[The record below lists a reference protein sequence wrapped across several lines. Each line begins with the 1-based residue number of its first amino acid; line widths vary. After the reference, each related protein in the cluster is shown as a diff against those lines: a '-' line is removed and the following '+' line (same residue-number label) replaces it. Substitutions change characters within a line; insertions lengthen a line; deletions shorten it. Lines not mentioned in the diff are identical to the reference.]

1 MSFCAYSNY
10 HYPSK
15 TDKRFEHKSNKYHNG
30 CEESVVNCKESI
42 NNHQNLKFVVHS
54 DFIESDDSFE
64 ARTDR

>member
-1 MSFCAYSNY
+1 MVNFGEGA
-10 HYPSK
+10 
-15 TDKRFEHKSNKYHNG
+15 RVLVNG
-30 CEESVVNCKESI
+30 KDSVVNCKESI